1 MKICAIICEFNPFHN
16 GHKYLIE
23 RAKELSGCD
32 AVLCIM
38 SGNFTQRGDICS
50 LDKYTRAKHAV
61 LGGADCV
68 IQLPAEFAVAP
79 AEIFAR
85 GAVKI
90 LSAIPEVTTLAFGCE
105 CGKAVD
111 FIESAIILS
120 RESEEFKSELEKNLS
135 TGKSFIKSY
144 AEAFKHEG
152 GNKEIISN
160 PNNILGLEYTKAVLK
175 INPDLAVL
183 PVPRVGAGHKSTE
196 LRENYSS
203 ASAIRQNMQSP
214 LVLRNLPDYV
224 FDDLK
229 FPADVSAF
237 SSVVRQCL
245 FFADKENLVRIYGC
259 AEGLENRLK
268 NLAAEPLNDVIEKC
282 TSKRYSSARIKRLV
296 CANMLKLYKDDC
308 EKFIDVDLY
317 LKILAV
323 SNKSADYM
331 LPALAKSSYTMI
343 SNSNGSTLNG
353 DARVCF
359 EKDKFEHA
367 VYNFITG
374 GNIKDSM
381 IVV

>member
-38 SGNFTQRGDICS
+38 SGNFTQRGDICI

-61 LGGADCV
+61 LGGADGV

-144 AEAFKHEG
+144 AEAFRHEG

-237 SSVVRQCL
+237 SSVV
-245 FFADKENLVRIYGC
+245 
-259 AEGLENRLK
+259 
-268 NLAAEPLNDVIEKC
+268 
-282 TSKRYSSARIKRLV
+282 
-296 CANMLKLYKDDC
+296 
-308 EKFIDVDLY
+308 
-317 LKILAV
+317 
-323 SNKSADYM
+323 
-331 LPALAKSSYTMI
+331 
-343 SNSNGSTLNG
+343 
-353 DARVCF
+353 
-359 EKDKFEHA
+359 
-367 VYNFITG
+367 
-374 GNIKDSM
+374 
-381 IVV
+381 